1 MKVCVIGGSN
11 ADITATTLQDFV
23 ANDSNPGKVR
33 ITPGGVARNI
43 AHNLALLG
51 NEVVFLTLFPDDV
64 FGRFTAESC
73 RNAGIDISHCDL
85 ALRGKHSCF
94 VSINNRDGEMIGG
107 VSDMMAVDDITPS
120 WLAQKLSK
128 IGPVDVLVA
137 DANLPVEALAFL
149 IDITKAPLY
158 MDAVSSAK
166 AGRIKEA
173 MERSKKKHIHTL
185 KCNRLEAATL
195 SDIEGVDRFI
205 VSLGADGI
213 EVHEGQETQR
223 FPALPSEVANATGA
237 GDALMAGLIHA
248 GPEASV
254 KEAARIGL
262 RCAKIAVETPDVV
275 NTNLRQRYAELS

>member
-149 IDITKAPLY
+149 IDIK
-158 MDAVSSAK
+158 DV
-166 AGRIKEA
+166 
-173 MERSKKKHIHTL
+173 
-185 KCNRLEAATL
+185 
-195 SDIEGVDRFI
+195 
-205 VSLGADGI
+205 GADELFVG
-213 EVHEGQETQR
+213 VFDLLVDDGYV
-223 FPALPSEVANATGA
+223 LPSLLVLFDVWAEVN
-237 GDALMAGLIHA
+237 
-248 GPEASV
+248 
-254 KEAARIGL
+254 
-262 RCAKIAVETPDVV
+262 
-275 NTNLRQRYAELS
+275 